1 MISPAYCR
9 GCDFW
14 RDVASYTGCYQV
26 CHYSMDTGTTRTRLG
41 QLDVCQV
48 RQVGGV
54 KKARAKAHKYDVT
67 RKPKAGVRYME
78 LYRNGLTDRQ
88 ISETIGA
95 TVSAVGNWRQ
105 RNKLPPNKT
114 VKPVKIPGEKT
125 GDPCLRCY
133 SAEVCKRVGGTCNEK
148 ERYKSES
155 TI

>member
-54 KKARAKAHKYDVT
+54 RKARAKAHKYDVT
-67 RKPKAGVRYME
+67 RKPKAGRP
-78 LYRNGLTDRQ
+78 LP
-88 ISETIGA
+88 
-95 TVSAVGNWRQ
+95 AVLLRRGVPEGGRDLQ
-105 RNKLPPNKT
+105 RE
-114 VKPVKIPGEKT
+114 GE
-125 GDPCLRCY
+125 
-133 SAEVCKRVGGTCNEK
+133 V
-148 ERYKSES
+148 ER
-155 TI
+155 